1 MFKLTERDN
10 KTIIMIVCSIVRD
23 TDKKDLNQTS
33 GDESYIELKNTLN
46 GISSRLDIIKEK

>member
-33 GDESYIELKNTLN
+33 GDESYVESKNTLN